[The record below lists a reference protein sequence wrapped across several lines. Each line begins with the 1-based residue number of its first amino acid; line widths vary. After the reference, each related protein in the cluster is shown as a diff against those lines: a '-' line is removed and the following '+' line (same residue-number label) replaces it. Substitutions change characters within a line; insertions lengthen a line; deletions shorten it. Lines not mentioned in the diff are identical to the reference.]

1 MKNRSRL
8 WAARIIS
15 LILFGV
21 LLAATLAPA
30 EAGLPP
36 ESSAK
41 PASAW
46 DWGPPIPSDR
56 REWTILVYM
65 DGDNDLE
72 PYALEKIKEMERGF
86 QDSGAYDV
94 VLLLDRARGHSKDF
108 GDWTEARAYRIRHS
122 DAPGI
127 IGSELLAA
135 HGELNMADP
144 QNLERF
150 IRTAAAKFPAKKTA
164 LVLWDH
170 GSGWAGLLYDEDA
183 PGKRSGDSM
192 TLEECRQV
200 MERTAPLLP
209 ERKFSL
215 IQFDM
220 CLMGQAETVAACA
233 PCAEYLLAS
242 APSEPSDTMD
252 YELLLPLF
260 GRGLETRDIAG
271 NIVDAAARGFEK
283 HQRQDYALTAFD
295 LSQAEPFLRACENCF
310 HRLLPLAAKHWNDL
324 TRVTFYAQNYGGAG
338 DYKRAGKAFSSV
350 DLLDWL
356 ERLKGT
362 ACGAELRQEIEALES
377 AASTLILKT
386 KNGPAYPRC
395 GGLSF
400 YAPLRGEN
408 YSRLYANTRFDAAT
422 GWSPVLKALHGAQK
436 RAPAEAPRVDSI
448 DFGSPMIREGVRTP
462 RGGADYRLVKSGSL
476 TPLSGN
482 DLRGSYVKLGAE
494 GENILWAYI
503 VFAYGDSPG
512 GDFKRVFAQ
521 VLFDENLDPD
531 ASKTTAGTPV
541 FKDGRTELLYQ
552 FAGLLYKFCNGT
564 DSVLVGADLSNVAD
578 LSSITFGGF
587 YSDPATGGEIPVQVS
602 VNAQF
607 NMITSVLSVKT
618 NFLGVTTVTP
628 VTPREDGLF
637 RPEIQVQRADGT
649 VEKVKGDSLR
659 WGTNPFLINELPPR
673 GSYVKIT
680 GLVES
685 LSGLGASM
693 TSPAIP
699 VDENA
704 LIAPFVETTLRDGFD
719 HLTGRYAVVAPVPL
733 KGSEGFVMAPTG
745 ESVEYSLEESPRGSE
760 TFETLTAA
768 DGTSQKYPLRI
779 NVKGLPAIM
788 TVAKDSRGLLLST
801 LRTHHAVRVP
811 MGGSFIWRLIDARS
825 GRMIHLIPLDPFWY
839 PQGFMKG
846 RWIGGDGSELR
857 FGDSSFSLIQDGAL
871 LCGTYKAQGQKI
883 TLKPDEQPERT
894 LFAAWSPP
902 DEKLAAT
909 FAESARAVIYTRA
922 SDASEPQAPPSSPP
936 PAVPPQFF
944 PVPPLPPL
952 VPQPDSFTGT
962 WLAWYGGQITL
973 CFEENRYSLWH
984 NGQLTE
990 QGTYYLRGSVFGGVT
1005 SQGFQFRNFFRML
1018 DAAGTL
1024 MTIDFGTGGTA
1035 LFQKVQ

>member
-46 DWGPPIPSDR
+46 DLGPPIPSDR

-200 MERTAPLLP
+200 MERTAPL
-209 ERKFSL
+209 
-215 IQFDM
+215 
-220 CLMGQAETVAACA
+220 
-233 PCAEYLLAS
+233 
-242 APSEPSDTMD
+242 
-252 YELLLPLF
+252 
-260 GRGLETRDIAG
+260 
-271 NIVDAAARGFEK
+271 
-283 HQRQDYALTAFD
+283 
-295 LSQAEPFLRACENCF
+295 
-310 HRLLPLAAKHWNDL
+310 
-324 TRVTFYAQNYGGAG
+324 
-338 DYKRAGKAFSSV
+338 
-350 DLLDWL
+350 
-356 ERLKGT
+356 
-362 ACGAELRQEIEALES
+362 
-377 AASTLILKT
+377 
-386 KNGPAYPRC
+386 
-395 GGLSF
+395 
-400 YAPLRGEN
+400 RGEN

-448 DFGSPMIREGVRTP
+448 DFGSPVIREGVRTP

-476 TPLSGN
+476 TPLSGS

-503 VFAYGDSPG
+503 VFAYDDSPG

-719 HLTGRYAVVAPVPL
+719 HLTGRYAVAAPVPL